1 MRPSDPLSRAS
12 VSPSRRRSAPL
23 ALDDRC
29 ACLSR
34 FGTLRPVGAMPTIR
48 SDNGLVFT
56 ANRFRAACRDY
67 RLTQE
72 FITPYAL
79 QQNDRTFLPQP
90 QGGVRLATQL
100 RLVRRGQ
107 GCDRELDPL
116 LQRASS
122 PPGAR
127 LPEPSP
133 VPGSTTTGGGLR
145 WGEHHTRTMLGV
157 PPRIAMCRAVW
168 LQKGCR
174 EAAGEAWYG
183 ASEPVTHRHP
193 CSQRAGSA
201 YGIRT
206 RVTAVRGRPEG
217 LSDRDQRGASGHKK
231 SQELWPFAAKI
242 KGRFPRAS
250 QRSPSRTEHLGCKMI
265 AAAGASHMMQ
275 GMQEE
280 AAERIDAELRAAPAG

>member
-206 RVTAVRGRPEG
+206 RVTAVRGTPSEAQIGSRKGIG
-217 LSDRDQRGASGHKK
+217 LASQHDCHRLVPSPTGDLGC
-231 SQELWPFAAKI
+231 SV
-242 KGRFPRAS
+242 FPRRRQGAPGFEPG
-250 QRSPSRTEHLGCKMI
+250 PSSFSGRLSCRME
-265 AAAGASHMMQ
+265 
-275 GMQEE
+275 
-280 AAERIDAELRAAPAG
+280 PAFLFSWH

>member
-1 MRPSDPLSRAS
+1 
-12 VSPSRRRSAPL
+12 
-23 ALDDRC
+23 
-29 ACLSR
+29 
-34 FGTLRPVGAMPTIR
+34 MPTIR

-90 QGGVRLATQL
+90 QGGVRLATRL

-145 WGEHHTRTMLGV
+145 C
-157 PPRIAMCRAVW
+157 IAMCRAMW

-217 LSDRDQRGASGHKK
+217 LSDRDLSLIHISEPTRLGMISSAVFCLKTKTTGL
-231 SQELWPFAAKI
+231 ELVATQSKI
-242 KGRFPRAS
+242 LRR
-250 QRSPSRTEHLGCKMI
+250 HLKFI
-265 AAAGASHMMQ
+265 AAITTS
-275 GMQEE
+275 
-280 AAERIDAELRAAPAG
+280 

>member
-90 QGGVRLATQL
+90 QGGVGLATQL
-100 RLVRRGQ
+100 RLVRRGR

-145 WGEHHTRTMLGV
+145 C
-157 PPRIAMCRAVW
+157 IAMCRAMW

-217 LSDRDQRGASGHKK
+217 M
-231 SQELWPFAAKI
+231 
-242 KGRFPRAS
+242 PR
-250 QRSPSRTEHLGCKMI
+250 
-265 AAAGASHMMQ
+265 
-275 GMQEE
+275 
-280 AAERIDAELRAAPAG
+280 